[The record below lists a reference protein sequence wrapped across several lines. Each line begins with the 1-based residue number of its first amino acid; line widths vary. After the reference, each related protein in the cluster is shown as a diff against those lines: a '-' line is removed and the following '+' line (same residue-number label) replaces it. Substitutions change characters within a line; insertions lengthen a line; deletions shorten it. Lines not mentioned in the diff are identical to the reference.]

1 MMRWLKSSFFPVLL
15 ITIVIVLRET
25 DITHTITGRGDNT
38 NMGKISIEELK
49 PGLTLQS
56 DVKDRS
62 GRMLL
67 SAGAVIEPKHIKILR
82 TWGIS
87 EVEVTDTSETDAAE
101 TNNDPLKQFDSSLL
115 EAATQQ
121 AERIFYHCDCSHPA
135 ISALFNQTVLRYA
148 MRMA

>member
-1 MMRWLKSSFFPVLL
+1 
-15 ITIVIVLRET
+15 
-25 DITHTITGRGDNT
+25 
-38 NMGKISIEELK
+38 MGKISIDDLK

-62 GRMLL
+62 GRLLL
-67 SAGAVIEPKHIKILR
+67 SAGAVIEAKHLKIFR

-87 EVEVTDTSETDAAE
+87 EVNITDAREADA
-101 TNNDPLKQFDSSLL
+101 TSMNQDPLQQLDSSLL
-115 EAATQQ
+115 EAATQE
-121 AERIFYHCDCSHPA
+121 AERIFYHCDSSHPA